1 MDVLWK
7 VLIEWK
13 KIDIKE
19 IVDYVTN
26 LSALI
31 LFSTSSLGQK
41 TWVWKRMLLLDQIF
55 YWDEIYLT
63 NYAPETFKV
72 GS

>member
-26 LSALI
+26 LSALL
-31 LFSTSSLGQK
+31 LFCMFSLGQK
-41 TWVWKRMLLLDQIF
+41 TWVLKRMLLLELIF
-55 YWDEIYLT
+55 YWNEIHV
-63 NYAPETFKV
+63 TFCNV
-72 GS
+72 GI